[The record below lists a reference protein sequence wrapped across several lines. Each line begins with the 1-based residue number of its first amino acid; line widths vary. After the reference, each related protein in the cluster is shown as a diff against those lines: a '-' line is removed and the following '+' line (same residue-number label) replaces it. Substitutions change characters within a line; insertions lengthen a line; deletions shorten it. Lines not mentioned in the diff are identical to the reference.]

1 MNPKW
6 PQEKFKFSTNSW
18 KQISSEENY
27 FHNTFGILF
36 ICKKLLDSSLKFEF
50 KNFKFSKMLKTPGMV
65 GYIPTNILVCLK

>member
-6 PQEKFKFSTNSW
+6 PQEKFNFSDNSW

-36 ICKKLLDSSLKFEF
+36 KCKKLLDSSLNLNSKT
-50 KNFKFSKMLKTPGMV
+50 FKFSKILKTLGVV
-65 GYIPTNILVCLK
+65 GNIPTNTQGYSN